1 MDSIGRA
8 DAMLS
13 ARRPGI
19 TASSLRSRVESSVR
33 SAYDLGSGVLGS
45 GVNSLKS
52 SIPDNVKEGAQRFTL
67 ACLFIVAVEFAER
80 FVYYS
85 GKNMFGTYTKVN
97 PFPFLPFPSLHGDVT
112 GDRAPLTPAGTN
124 VPGLDLND
132 PLLLLVT
139 DSPLPL
145 LCISFAHHPSSLH
158 PRTCSTGP
166 TWSLWCCSA

>member
-97 PFPFLPFPSLHGDVT
+97 PFPSLPYRRRRFAPHWMRRPSHLRTPGPSLVAGD
-112 GDRAPLTPAGTN
+112 
-124 VPGLDLND
+124 
-132 PLLLLVT
+132 
-139 DSPLPL
+139 
-145 LCISFAHHPSSLH
+145 
-158 PRTCSTGP
+158 
-166 TWSLWCCSA
+166 